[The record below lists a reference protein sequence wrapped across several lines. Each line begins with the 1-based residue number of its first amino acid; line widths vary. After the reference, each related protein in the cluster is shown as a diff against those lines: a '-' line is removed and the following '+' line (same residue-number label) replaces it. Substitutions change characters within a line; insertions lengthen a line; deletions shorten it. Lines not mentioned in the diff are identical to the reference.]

1 MKAAP
6 FFMGASGG
14 AGLSVLIGAHQEH
27 ADGHGRRTAVQ
38 SRVMGARWPDRGV
51 IASAAN
57 VIVGRGAY
65 QAACRQYPQ
74 ARLTLRQGIRVI
86 EETEV

>member
-1 MKAAP
+1 MATDDELP
-6 FFMGASGG
+6 FK
-14 AGLSVLIGAHQEH
+14 VEQWDR
-27 ADGHGRRTAVQ
+27 DGRIEC
-38 SRVMGARWPDRGV
+38 V

-74 ARLTLRQGIRVI
+74 ARLTLRQGNQGDWGD
-86 EETEV
+86 